1 MKIFQ
6 NVRGSQET
14 VPQIEINVDTVY
26 VRSNIERIETD
37 DFTGWEYEEVQY
49 SVREYIE
56 NLTSEEDAGML
67 AMMISM
73 MMSEIDMIKT
83 EIEMLRKG

>member
-6 NVRGSQET
+6 NVRGSQQT

-73 MMSEIDMIKT
+73 MMAEIDMIKT
-83 EIEMLRKG
+83 EI